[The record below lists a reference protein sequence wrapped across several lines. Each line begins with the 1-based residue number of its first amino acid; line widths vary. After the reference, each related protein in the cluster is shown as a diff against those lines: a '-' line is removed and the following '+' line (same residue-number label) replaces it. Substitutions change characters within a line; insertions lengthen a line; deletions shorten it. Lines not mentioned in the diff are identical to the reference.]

1 MLNPRKAAVSALIKV
16 DSDSAFSNIVLN
28 NILSENEFSKEDKAL
43 ISAVFYGVLDRRI
56 TIDYVLSRYVKTPLK
71 KLPFYTLNVLR
82 SGLYQIMYMNRI
94 PDSAAVNE
102 SVKLIKKSG
111 ESRNAGFV
119 NAVLRNILRDG
130 VELPKGDS
138 IKDMSIRYSCPE
150 WIVES
155 FVSDYGT
162 EDAKAILEESLKA
175 APLTVRANTL
185 KISAEELAKEFSN
198 QGISAEIE
206 KSGNSISIKNGI
218 NIKNNSL
225 YKSGMFYAQDT
236 ASQTVV
242 SVLAPKAGNRVL
254 DMCSAPGGKS
264 FTMAQ
269 LMQNNG
275 EIISC
280 DIFEQ
285 RVDLIRSD
293 AKRLGIDII
302 RPVKAD
308 ACEYNGEFG
317 SFDCVLCDVPCS
329 GLGVL
334 RRKPDIKYNK
344 SNDFTALEKTQRAIL
359 ENAAKYLRHGGK
371 LLYSTC
377 TLRKNENEKNIENFL
392 AKHSDFSLDYEHT
405 FMTHKDGTDGFF
417 CALLIKNK

>member
-1 MLNPRKAAVSALIKV
+1 
-16 DSDSAFSNIVLN
+16 
-28 NILSENEFSKEDKAL
+28 
-43 ISAVFYGVLDRRI
+43 
-56 TIDYVLSRYVKTPLK
+56 
-71 KLPFYTLNVLR
+71 
-82 SGLYQIMYMNRI
+82 
-94 PDSAAVNE
+94 
-102 SVKLIKKSG
+102 
-111 ESRNAGFV
+111 
-119 NAVLRNILRDG
+119 
-130 VELPKGDS
+130 
-138 IKDMSIRYSCPE
+138 
-150 WIVES
+150 
-155 FVSDYGT
+155 
-162 EDAKAILEESLKA
+162 
-175 APLTVRANTL
+175 
-185 KISAEELAKEFSN
+185 
-198 QGISAEIE
+198 
-206 KSGNSISIKNGI
+206 
-218 NIKNNSL
+218 
-225 YKSGMFYAQDT
+225 MFYAQDT

-242 SVLAPKAGNRVL
+242 SVLAPKAGDRVL

-285 RVDLIRSD
+285 RVDLIRSG

-371 LLYSTC
+371 MLYSTC

>member
-56 TIDYVLSRYVKTPLK
+56 TIDYVLSRYVKTTLK

-82 SGLYQIMYMNRI
+82 SGLYQIMYMDRI

-138 IKDMSIRYSCPE
+138 IKEMSIRYSCPE

-155 FVSDYGT
+155 FVNDYGT

-206 KSGNSISIKNGI
+206 KSGNSILIKNGI

-285 RVDLIRSD
+285 RVDLIRSG

-371 LLYSTC
+371 MLYSTC

>member
-1 MLNPRKAAVSALIKV
+1 MANPRKSAVSALVKV

-28 NILSENEFSKEDKAL
+28 NVLNENEFSKEDKAL
-43 ISAVFYGVLDRRI
+43 ISAIFYGVLDRRI
-56 TIDYVLSRYVKTPLK
+56 TIDYVLSKYVKTPLK

-82 SGLYQIMYMNRI
+82 SGLYQIMYMDRI
-94 PDSAAVNE
+94 PNSAAVNE

-119 NAVLRNILRDG
+119 NAVLRNILRNG
-130 VELPKGDS
+130 IELPDGDGIS
-138 IKDMSIRYSCPE
+138 DMSIRYSCPE

-155 FVSDYGT
+155 LVNDYGT
-162 EDAKAILEESLKA
+162 DDAKAVLEESLKT
-175 APLTVRANTL
+175 APLTVRVNTL
-185 KISAEELAKEFSN
+185 KTTAEELASEFSK
-198 QGISAEIE
+198 QGISAEID
-206 KSGNSISIKNGI
+206 KTDNSISIKNGI
-218 NIKNNSL
+218 NIKNNPL

-242 SVLAPKAGNRVL
+242 SVLAPKAGDRVL

-269 LMQNNG
+269 LMKNSG

-285 RVDLIRSD
+285 RVELIRSG
-293 AKRLGIDII
+293 AERLGTDII
-302 RPVKAD
+302 KPVKAD
-308 ACEYNGEFG
+308 ACEYNAAFG
-317 SFDCVLCDVPCS
+317 DFDCVLCDVPCS

-344 SNDFTALEKTQRAIL
+344 NNDFAELEKTQRKIL
-359 ENAAKYLRHGGK
+359 ENAAKYLRRGGK

-377 TLRKNENEKNIENFL
+377 TLRKSENERNIEKFL
-392 AKHSDFSLDYEHT
+392 TEHGDFSLDYEHT

-417 CALLIKNK
+417 CALLIKKK